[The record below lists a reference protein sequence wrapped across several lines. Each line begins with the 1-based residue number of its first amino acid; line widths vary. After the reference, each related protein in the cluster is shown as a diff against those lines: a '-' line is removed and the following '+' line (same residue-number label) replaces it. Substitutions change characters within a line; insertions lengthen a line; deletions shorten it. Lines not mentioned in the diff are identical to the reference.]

1 MCDVQQI
8 SLFNCRTDHF
18 VAFLWEN
25 SEPKAGGVPLF
36 FINIILRY
44 TYCSVIVK
52 FSSSF

>member
-25 SEPKAGGVPLF
+25 SEPKADGVPLF
-36 FINIILRY
+36 YKYHIRIYIL
-44 TYCSVIVK
+44 
-52 FSSSF
+52 FSYL

>member
-25 SEPKAGGVPLF
+25 SELKAGGDPLF
-36 FINIILRY
+36 YEYHIRIYILFS
-44 TYCSVIVK
+44 YCKI
-52 FSSSF
+52 